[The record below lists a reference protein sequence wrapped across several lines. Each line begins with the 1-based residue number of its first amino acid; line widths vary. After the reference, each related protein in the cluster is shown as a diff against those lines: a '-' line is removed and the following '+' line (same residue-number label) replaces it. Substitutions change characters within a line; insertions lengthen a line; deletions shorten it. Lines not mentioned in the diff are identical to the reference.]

1 MSRIDSPEALTSHL
15 EGSRSDT
22 SSSIDNGGS
31 AYSIAGDGN
40 PQDAALT
47 TGLRVGF
54 GSVWRGPRMVIMRI
68 AQYCISTQYDEYGAP
83 SASDAD
89 DWLSGEEKIEC
100 VCERNTNPQ
109 NGKDW
114 FCKSF

>member
-1 MSRIDSPEALTSHL
+1 MDSPEALTNHL
-15 EGSRSDT
+15 DGRRSET

-40 PQDAALT
+40 PQEAALT

-54 GSVWRGPRMVIMRI
+54 WSVCRGPRISIMLD
-68 AQYCISTQYDEYGAP
+68 AQHCISTQYDKHRAP